1 MTQSYTL
8 APPDLFRSFW
18 MGGYEC
24 STHRNHA
31 DQRLD
36 MIAGVQH
43 DVQAEQDYALL
54 PTMNMRTARDGLRWH
69 LIEREAGRYEWS
81 SFLPMLEA
89 AKRQGIQVIWDLC
102 HYGWPDFLD
111 LLSPEFPERFARFA
125 EAAAV
130 VVKSHNDEV
139 PFYAPVNEIS
149 FFAWAASRG
158 LMFPHAEGKDF
169 EIKRQLVRATVGA
182 IQAIRAVD
190 QRARFIFPEPTIHVL
205 PQPDAPETAA
215 RARRYSESQFEA
227 WDMIAGFK
235 TPELGGKPDYLD
247 ILGANFYSTNE
258 WNVDDGRKLVWNQV
272 PRDAS
277 WRPLSL
283 LLSDIWERYRR
294 PLFLAET
301 SDVGMGRAPWITQI
315 GGEILLARTNGIP
328 VSGICLY
335 PIIDRYDWG
344 NPEHWHNSG
353 LWDYTRMES
362 GVLHRMLNS
371 RYAESLRAVQAELA
385 LIGCL

>member
-54 PTMNMRTARDGLRWH
+54 QTMNMRTARDGLRWH

>member
-1 MTQSYTL
+1 
-8 APPDLFRSFW
+8 
-18 MGGYEC
+18 
-24 STHRNHA
+24 
-31 DQRLD
+31 
-36 MIAGVQH
+36 
-43 DVQAEQDYALL
+43 
-54 PTMNMRTARDGLRWH
+54 
-69 LIEREAGRYEWS
+69 
-81 SFLPMLEA
+81 
-89 AKRQGIQVIWDLC
+89 
-102 HYGWPDFLD
+102 
-111 LLSPEFPERFARFA
+111 
-125 EAAAV
+125 
-130 VVKSHNDEV
+130 
-139 PFYAPVNEIS
+139 
-149 FFAWAASRG
+149 
-158 LMFPHAEGKDF
+158 
-169 EIKRQLVRATVGA
+169 
-182 IQAIRAVD
+182 
-190 QRARFIFPEPTIHVL
+190 
-205 PQPDAPETAA
+205 
-215 RARRYSESQFEA
+215 
-227 WDMIAGFK
+227 MIAGFK